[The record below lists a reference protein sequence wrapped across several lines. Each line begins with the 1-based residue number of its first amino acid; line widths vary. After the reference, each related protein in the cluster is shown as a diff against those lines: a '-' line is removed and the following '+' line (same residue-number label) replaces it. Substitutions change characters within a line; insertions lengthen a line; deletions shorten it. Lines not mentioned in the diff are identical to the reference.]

1 MVLLGHALPFLLV
14 PTAQRAGTGASSANV
29 AVMKVL
35 VFDDPTLPG
44 RYEWLIDDRGD
55 VHETMRALARQSYR
69 RNDRPIPAE
78 GLAER
83 LRAHSTVDAR
93 PYAPPQGT

>member
-1 MVLLGHALPFLLV
+1 MVLPFGRLFH
-14 PTAQRAGTGASSANV
+14 RAGTAASIANV
-29 AVMKVL
+29 SVMKVL

-44 RYEWLIDDRGD
+44 RYEWLIDDGGD
-55 VHETMRALARQSYR
+55 LHETMRALARQSYR
-69 RNDRPIPAE
+69 RNDRPIPVE

-93 PYAPPQGT
+93 PYAPPHGT